1 MKFLKY
7 LWRIIK
13 ATKSL
18 IVATLCVLSLVLN
31 LLIAS
36 GGLAFRMASS
46 AYEAVTGSRSVAT
59 RHADEIANLSIELA
73 DERRLKRE
81 LTGEVSDLSTGL
93 VGERRLNRELR
104 SEIVEL
110 GAHVALQKTV
120 ARKTAVTLSD
130 RANEIAD
137 LGVELTNERRL
148 KRELRSEIVGLGD
161 HVAVQKAAVRT
172 TAAVISDRAKTMAT
186 RGTRA
191 MVAKAVPYFGT
202 AVIVGVTAME
212 LSDLCQTIKDMNAL
226 KRVFE
231 PGAEPDEREVRICAM
246 RVPTRQELWEAA
258 KNSPAQAW
266 EAAAELTPTLE
277 ELQSIEIPDID
288 WDEYWASTA
297 KSAEDWWAYSA
308 DGATQSWDG
317 MKRWWNSEY

>member
-1 MKFLKY
+1 M
-7 LWRIIK
+7 
-13 ATKSL
+13 
-18 IVATLCVLSLVLN
+18 TLRPYCS
-31 LLIAS
+31 A
-36 GGLAFRMASS
+36 LAFRMASS

-59 RHADEIANLSIELA
+59 RYADEIVNLSIELA

-81 LTGEVSDLSTGL
+81 RTGEVSDLSTGL

-110 GAHVALQKTV
+110 GAHVA
-120 ARKTAVTLSD
+120 
-130 RANEIAD
+130 
-137 LGVELTNERRL
+137 
-148 KRELRSEIVGLGD
+148 
-161 HVAVQKAAVRT
+161 VQKAAVRA

-212 LSDLCQTIKDMNAL
+212 LSDLCQTIRDMNAL

-231 PGAEPDEREVRICAM
+231 PGAEPDEREARVCAM

-258 KNSPAQAW
+258 KISPAQAW

-308 DGATQSWDG
+308 NGATQSWDG
-317 MKRWWNSEY
+317 MNRWWNSEY